1 MHREDTDPGSGR
13 RAEQADSVLA
23 LVTSSGSTTIAVDTE
38 PNTSGAAGATAS
50 QKRQVLIAAGGQR
63 LAERAV
69 TAATVPATRVR
80 SPAAPGASGRSPWT
94 RAGARTMTAIA
105 IAP

>member
-50 QKRQVLIAAGGQR
+50 QKRQVLTAAGGQR
-63 LAERAV
+63 VAARTVTAV
-69 TAATVPATRVR
+69 TAPGTPGC
-80 SPAAPGASGRSPWT
+80 SPCT
-94 RAGARTMTAIA
+94 CAGARTMTAIA
-105 IAP
+105 IAPRSRCGR